1 MRHILF
7 YISNHYNN
15 SKYLKKKLWKVSNC
29 VYLCILMFNKL
40 TRLPFLTKMWV
51 YNIYIYLYIIQYNL
65 HSSWPSSNTKV
76 PKTYIQQKQQS
87 LETLY
92 DIKQTKYTCI
102 LISSKDLLS
111 SGVCSHVEAAPKD
124 CLLQVFVHM

>member
-1 MRHILF
+1 
-7 YISNHYNN
+7 
-15 SKYLKKKLWKVSNC
+15 
-29 VYLCILMFNKL
+29 MFNKL
-40 TRLPFLTKMWV
+40 IRLPFLTKMWV
-51 YNIYIYLYIIQYNL
+51 YNIYIYLYITQYNL

-87 LETLY
+87 LETLN

-102 LISSKDLLS
+102 LISSKRPAFFRCLFTCRSSSKRLPFFRCLFTCRSSSKRLPS

>member
-1 MRHILF
+1 MFI
-7 YISNHYNN
+7 
-15 SKYLKKKLWKVSNC
+15 KL
-29 VYLCILMFNKL
+29 I
-40 TRLPFLTKMWV
+40 RLPFLTKMWV
-51 YNIYIYLYIIQYNL
+51 YNIYIYLYITQYNL

-76 PKTYIQQKQQS
+76 PKTYIQQKQQR

-92 DIKQTKYTCI
+92 DMKQTKYTCI

-124 CLLQVFVHM
+124 LPSAGVCPHVEAVPKDLPSSGVRSHVEAAPKDCLLQVFVHM